1 MGRLALVALA
11 AGAYGVLAHWLTV
24 HAAASPWALLI
35 VWGPLLLSLA
45 GYAVAHRRW
54 LMLAAAVG
62 GLLFAAAAGRV
73 TDLQRLYLLQHAGIH
88 AALGM
93 AFAATLRAGQ
103 VPMITRVALRVH
115 GGHMPE
121 AKHVY
126 TRHVTVVWVLYF
138 AAMVAA
144 SVSLYAWAPWA
155 WWSAFANLVTPVA
168 MLLLLVGE
176 WRLRYWLHPEF
187 ERVPIATAMRAFRHR
202 PATEAP

>member
-11 AGAYGVLAHWLTV
+11 AGAYGLLAHWLTV

-45 GYAVAHRRW
+45 GYAVASRRW
-54 LMLAAAVG
+54 LMLAAAAG
-62 GLLFAAAAGRV
+62 GLLFVAVAGTV
-73 TDLQRLYLLQHAGIH
+73 SDLQRLYLLQHAGIH
-88 AALGM
+88 AALGV

-126 TRHVTVVWVLYF
+126 TRHVTTIWVVYF
-138 AAMVAA
+138 AAMVVA
-144 SVSLYAWAPWA
+144 SLALYAWAPWA

-187 ERVPIATAMRAFRHR
+187 ERVPIATAVRAFRHR
-202 PATEAP
+202 PAAEAP